1 MVIDVLIGRKIVG
14 EWSYVQVTNMEGLL
28 GKFNSIL
35 MNKILVMVD
44 EVAMTRK
51 DAEQVKGM
59 ITGETM
65 NFEKKGLDKIVLKN
79 HMDFVF
85 TSNNDF
91 CVYIDIH
98 DRRYFILDVDDS
110 NANYQGYYM
119 HFQEYCHDP
128 VTAFHVYQYLM
139 SIDISDFNPFKI
151 PETDEKQLYR
161 ENAIPTPVRFMQH
174 YAESALTTS
183 QFVSSMWR
191 PIVRPDELF
200 LQFCQYCDE
209 QREVKKRTSKAFQ
222 MCITKYLRIRA
233 DVRDQSNHGD
243 RMAYNLGHSAEEFID
258 RLKANKLYSRF

>member
-1 MVIDVLIGRKIVG
+1 MIIDVLLGRNILG
-14 EWSYVQVTNMEGLL
+14 ESMQVTNMEGLL

-51 DAEQVKGM
+51 GAEQVKGM
-59 ITGETM
+59 ITGEMM

-110 NANYQGYYM
+110 NANDQQYYM
-119 HFQEYCHDP
+119 RFNAYCHDP
-128 VTAFHVYQYLM
+128 VTAFHVYKYLM
-139 SIDISDFNPFKI
+139 SIDISTFNPFQI
-151 PETDEKQLYR
+151 PETDEKQMYR
-161 ENAIPTPVRFMQH
+161 ENAIPTSIRFMQY
-174 YAESALTTS
+174 YAESAIFTS
-183 QFVSSMWR
+183 QFQYSMWR

-200 LQFCQYCDE
+200 LQFCQYCDQ
-209 QREVKKRTSKAFQ
+209 QREVKKWTAKAFQ
-222 MCITKYLRIRA
+222 MSITKYLGFRA

-243 RMAYNLGHSAEEFID
+243 RSAYNLGPSAEEFIA
-258 RLKANKLYSRF
+258 RLRDKKLYSRF